1 MNINMWL
8 ICIFWVN
15 LSDRKKH
22 IFSVFFDLKKAQ
34 CVEKHP
40 EFQNLQ
46 KIPVR
51 KQPNFKIFK
60 KEKFLTLLLE
70 YTILDVVLYQV
81 LRVSEQL

>member
-1 MNINMWL
+1 MRFIW
-8 ICIFWVN
+8 IFWVK
-15 LSDRKKH
+15 LFRQKKAK
-22 IFSVFFDLKKAQ
+22 FSVFLDLKKAQ

-40 EFQNLQ
+40 EFQSL
-46 KIPVR
+46 KIIPVR
-51 KQPNFKIFK
+51 IQRNFKIFK